1 MKDEKILLSE
11 EAKKQHYLYTLEK
24 LEDSKNNISKEF
36 DKLTGLLNR
45 KAFYHYGYDLINN
58 NKSKRYA
65 LILFDIYK
73 FKTVN
78 EFFGRDIGDELL
90 LYIGDIFK
98 SYEGKDCIASHLR
111 ADTFAMITRF
121 SSRDD
126 LVTIAS
132 NISEKLMEYHLQ
144 CKIMPSMGIFI
155 SETNDEPVNIMCD
168 YAKMAL
174 ETIKGKV
181 FTTYA
186 FYNESYRRK
195 LLDDKRIENEMV
207 TALRNGQFDIYI
219 QPKVNIT
226 TNEVVGGEVL
236 VRWLHP
242 EDGLMYPKQFIPIF
256 EQNGFVVDLD
266 IYLWEKVF
274 KLIRKW
280 LDEGKKVVPLSIN
293 LSRVHVNNL
302 IFEDKLYYFSE
313 KYQVSPKYIKI
324 ELTESAFVENE
335 ETIFD
340 IMNRMRNS
348 GYSFSIDDFGTG
360 YSAMALLKKEPID
373 EVKIDK
379 EFLDDYKGNDKVE
392 IVLKHMIAML
402 KELGVDVIA
411 EGVETMEQSD
421 ILKRCGCDVVQGF
434 AYYRALPTDEFE
446 KLIN

>member
-1 MKDEKILLSE
+1 
-11 EAKKQHYLYTLEK
+11 
-24 LEDSKNNISKEF
+24 
-36 DKLTGLLNR
+36 
-45 KAFYHYGYDLINN
+45 
-58 NKSKRYA
+58 
-65 LILFDIYK
+65 
-73 FKTVN
+73 
-78 EFFGRDIGDELL
+78 
-90 LYIGDIFK
+90 
-98 SYEGKDCIASHLR
+98 
-111 ADTFAMITRF
+111 
-121 SSRDD
+121 
-126 LVTIAS
+126 
-132 NISEKLMEYHLQ
+132 
-144 CKIMPSMGIFI
+144 
-155 SETNDEPVNIMCD
+155 
-168 YAKMAL
+168 
-174 ETIKGKV
+174 
-181 FTTYA
+181 
-186 FYNESYRRK
+186 
-195 LLDDKRIENEMV
+195 MV

-293 LSRVHVNNL
+293 LSRVHVYNL

-411 EGVETMEQSD
+411 EGVETMEQLD